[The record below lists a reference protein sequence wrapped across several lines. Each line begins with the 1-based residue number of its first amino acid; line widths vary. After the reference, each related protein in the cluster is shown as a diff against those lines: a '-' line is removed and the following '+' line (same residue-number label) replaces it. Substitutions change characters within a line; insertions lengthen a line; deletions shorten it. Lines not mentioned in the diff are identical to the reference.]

1 MQREMN
7 LLEII
12 KAFIKRFNLL
22 IIIVLIA
29 GILGGGISFLLN
41 DKLYESTATVIVGE
55 ETQKETD
62 QFNQI
67 NGEPIYEEVIVFGE
81 SSISGESKK
90 FYSETLN
97 RQDLL
102 TAVID
107 NLDLNLSWVTLREST
122 EMRVPEDSSSLF
134 ITVRLE
140 ESENVDIVVDEI
152 VSVFMEKVYEITEM
166 EKLKVIN
173 SASEPALV
181 DSVNVVKI
189 ILLSIGIGFA
199 VSFVVILVLEYLD
212 DSIESIE
219 DITEKLDLPV
229 LGIIEN
235 ESAFTENIKQV
246 RTQIEYSSNL
256 KDRKVFSV
264 ASVSEDSKNISV
276 DLAKALQKTKNKVL
290 LIDADLRNPTI
301 HENLNISNE
310 FGLSNVLEN
319 EMEYYNE
326 NILQQSSS
334 VYILT
339 AGTALDNPSEKL
351 TNSQMHSFINKVKE
365 SFDYIIIN
373 GHSLVNVT
381 DTIGL
386 SRLTD
391 VIILIIEEN
400 KTKISELEKAKE
412 SLENIGVKKITTIY
426 NKI

>member
-1 MQREMN
+1 
-7 LLEII
+7 
-12 KAFIKRFNLL
+12 
-22 IIIVLIA
+22 
-29 GILGGGISFLLN
+29 
-41 DKLYESTATVIVGE
+41 
-55 ETQKETD
+55 
-62 QFNQI
+62 
-67 NGEPIYEEVIVFGE
+67 
-81 SSISGESKK
+81 
-90 FYSETLN
+90 
-97 RQDLL
+97 
-102 TAVID
+102 
-107 NLDLNLSWVTLREST
+107 
-122 EMRVPEDSSSLF
+122 MRVPEDSSSLF

-351 TNSQMHSFINKVKE
+351 TNSQMHNFINKVKE